1 MLPAFFVTAATLGF
15 ALWAL
20 PQLPAQVATHWGVD
34 GEPNGWSS
42 PVFAALM
49 MPGVMLLMSLL
60 FAALPGIDPLKR
72 NYEFHGS
79 VYFLLANVVVAFIG
93 AVQVAV
99 LGSALG
105 WPLEMRRVLPVLIGL
120 LFVVMGNLIPR
131 IRPNWFMGIR
141 TPWTLSSERVW
152 RKTHRVG
159 GYTFILAGLLF
170 IATAFLATGETGR
183 TIMFVSIFPVILW
196 PVIYS
201 YLEWRRE
208 KAEGTPGVNPTAT

>member
-1 MLPAFFVTAATLGF
+1 MLPAFFVTIAAMAF
-15 ALWAL
+15 SVWAL
-20 PQLPAQVATHWGVD
+20 PQLPAQVVTHWGVD

-42 PVFAALM
+42 PIMAAIL
-49 MPGVMLLMSLL
+49 MPGIMLLLSLL
-60 FAALPGIDPLKR
+60 FSALPNIDPLRK

-79 VYFLLANVVVAFIG
+79 VYFLLANAIVGFMG
-93 AVQVAV
+93 AVHV
-99 LGSALG
+99 LLIGSALG
-105 WPLEMRRVLPVLIGL
+105 WPIDMRRAIPILLGL

-152 RKTHRVG
+152 RKTHRIG
-159 GYTFILAGLLF
+159 GYTFILGGLLF
-170 IATAFLATGETGR
+170 IATGFLATGKSGR
-183 TIMFVSIFPVILW
+183 TIMLVSILPVILW

-208 KAEGTPGVNPTAT
+208 KAEGTAGVNPTAS